1 MCLISFFPNR
11 ILPLP
16 FLPLPFLPLP
26 FLPCLLLLFLAL
38 PLPCLL
44 LLFRDVFSTFKPI
57 FFIFIFFVPICDFA
71 YIIRYEAFWV
81 WVITVEN
88 NYFFRLPC

>member
-38 PLPCLL
+38 PLPC
-44 LLFRDVFSTFKPI
+44 LFRDVFSTFKPI